1 MVSPHSG
8 IHRLYTL
15 RTGAFPPPFNYRFYT
30 LSLHTV
36 IDKATI
42 DRIYSAV
49 NIVEIIGDF
58 VTLKKKGVN
67 YMACCPFHN
76 EKTPSFVVSP
86 AKGVFKC
93 FGCGKA
99 GNAVTFV
106 MEHEGLSYP
115 EALKYVAKRYG
126 IEVEDRV
133 PTEEEKKKNDDRDS
147 MMEVNSFAAQYFIS
161 QLRDTP
167 EGRNVGMSYF
177 KERGMTVSTIEKFS
191 LGYCPTEGDAF
202 TLKALAAGYKEE
214 FLIATGLTIKRE
226 SGGYWDRFAGRVIF
240 PVVSLSGRVIAF
252 GGRTLRT
259 DKKTAKYLNSPESE
273 VYHKGKT
280 LYGIYHAKKSITQEN
295 RCILVEG
302 YTDVLSMVQ
311 SGVENVV
318 ASSGTSLTTEQ
329 IKLISRFTKNITVIY
344 DGDAAGI
351 KASLRGIDMILAEGL
366 NVRCV
371 SLPDGEDPDSFARSH
386 TATELND
393 YIVSNEVD
401 FITFKTRLLL
411 DEVKNDPM
419 GRAEVITD
427 IVRSIAAIPDSI
439 TRSEF
444 ARSCARM
451 LDSDE
456 QLIVT
461 EVERRRISVT
471 DGHQGGEVMRNYR
484 QKEQIEEKRR
494 EEIREELSKWSAR
507 EELEKELVT
516 YLLRYGSRDFYFE
529 QRDAEGHRLEP
540 VSLNVADTIIEELE
554 VDNITIE
561 SPLYKKLF
569 DSYVELLQKIKE
581 EAPASEKNTPDSAF
595 ETETPATTS
604 DMTAAE
610 VEAPS
615 DENVD
620 DDSSAE
626 DDEDGRRLAQLVGSP
641 DVEVTGFVVDMMM
654 RLESRKPSRIW
665 SRYDDVVITEGENLA
680 AAVPKTIAL
689 YKLEVINNI
698 ILSISSRLDSLISD
712 GEPDDESLALLAQLK
727 ALTDT
732 RKVICL
738 KYSRIL

>member
-1 MVSPHSG
+1 
-8 IHRLYTL
+8 
-15 RTGAFPPPFNYRFYT
+15 
-30 LSLHTV
+30 V

-49 NIVEIIGDF
+49 DIVEIIGDF

-106 MEHEGLSYP
+106 MEHEGLTYP

-126 IEVEDRV
+126 IEVEERV
-133 PTEEEKKKNDDRDS
+133 PTEEERKKNDDRDS

-177 KERGMTVSTIEKFS
+177 KERGMSLSTIEKFS
-191 LGYCPTEGDAF
+191 LGYCPAEGDAF

-329 IKLISRFTKNITVIY
+329 IKLIARFTKNITVIY

-351 KASLRGIDMILAEGL
+351 KASLRGIDMILSEGL

-386 TATELND
+386 TATELSD

-411 DEVKNDPM
+411 SEVKDDPM

-451 LDSDE
+451 LESDE
-456 QLIVT
+456 QLIIT

-471 DGHQGGEVMRNYR
+471 DGREGGEVMRNYR
-484 QKEQIEEKRR
+484 RKERLEEQRQ
-494 EEIREELSKWSAR
+494 EEISQEIGKWSAR

-529 QRDAEGHRLEP
+529 RRDSEGNRLEP

-561 SPLYKKLF
+561 TPLYKRLF
-569 DSYVELLQKIKE
+569 DSYVELLRRIKE
-581 EAPASEKNTPDSAF
+581 GAPADAPVGA
-595 ETETPATTS
+595 ETTATIGG
-604 DMTAAE
+604 MAAE
-610 VEAPS
+610 SVSTEETAMT
-615 DENVD
+615 ENP
-620 DDSSAE
+620 AQE
-626 DDEDGRRLAQLVGSP
+626 DEDGRRLAQLVDSP

-654 RLESRKPSRIW
+654 RQESRKPSRIW
-665 SRYDDVVITEGENLA
+665 SRYDDVVVTEEENLA

-698 ILSISSRLDSLISD
+698 ILSISSRLDTLGD
-712 GEPDDESLALLAQLK
+712 GEPDEESLALLSQLK
-727 ALTDT
+727 VLTDT
-732 RKVICL
+732 RKLICH

>member
-1 MVSPHSG
+1 M
-8 IHRLYTL
+8 
-15 RTGAFPPPFNYRFYT
+15 
-30 LSLHTV
+30 HTV

-42 DRIYSAV
+42 DRIYSTA
-49 NIVEIIGDF
+49 NIVEVIGDF

-106 MEHEGLSYP
+106 MEHESLTYP

-126 IEVEDRV
+126 IEVEDHI
-133 PTEEEKKKNDDRDS
+133 PTEEEKKKNDDHSS

-177 KERGMTVSTIEKFS
+177 KERGMTVATIEKFS
-191 LGYCPTEGDAF
+191 LGYCPAEGDAF

-240 PVVSLSGRVIAF
+240 PVISLSGRVIAF

-351 KASLRGIDMILAEGL
+351 KASLRGIDMILSEGL

-386 TATELND
+386 TATELTD

-411 DEVKNDPM
+411 GEVKDDPM

-439 TRSEF
+439 ARSEF

-461 EVERRRISVT
+461 EVERRRLSVT
-471 DGHQGGEVMRNYR
+471 DGKEGGEVMRNYR
-484 QKEQIEEKRR
+484 RKEQIEEQRQ
-494 EEIREELSKWSAR
+494 EEIRQETAKWSAR
-507 EELEKELVT
+507 EELEKELIT
-516 YLLRYGSRDFYFE
+516 YLLRYGSRNFYFE
-529 QRDAEGHRLEP
+529 QHDAEGHRLEP
-540 VSLNVADTIIEELE
+540 VSLNVADTIIDELE

-569 DSYVELLQKIKE
+569 DGYKELLRRIKE
-581 EAPASEKNTPDSAF
+581 ETTSENETPAEEETADAMTP
-595 ETETPATTS
+595 ETPATIG
-604 DMTAAE
+604 DMTAPKAE
-610 VEAPS
+610 ALSEDADTDTAKETS
-615 DENVD
+615 TT
-620 DDSSAE
+620 AE
-626 DDEDGRRLAQLVGSP
+626 EDEDGRRLAQLVDSP
-641 DVEVTGFVVDMMM
+641 DAEVTGFVVDMMM
-654 RLESRKPSRIW
+654 RQESLKPSRIW

-680 AAVPKTIAL
+680 AAVPKAIAL

-698 ILSISSRLDSLISD
+698 ILSISSRLDSLTD
-712 GEPDDESLALLAQLK
+712 EEEPDEESLALLSQLK

-732 RKVICL
+732 RKVICQ

>member
-1 MVSPHSG
+1 M
-8 IHRLYTL
+8 
-15 RTGAFPPPFNYRFYT
+15 
-30 LSLHTV
+30 

-42 DRIYSAV
+42 DRIYSTA
-49 NIVEIIGDF
+49 NIVEVIGDF

-67 YMACCPFHN
+67 YTACCPFHN
-76 EKTPSFVVSP
+76 EKTPSFIVSP

-106 MEHEGLSYP
+106 MEHESLTYP

-126 IEVEDRV
+126 IEVEDHI
-133 PTEEEKKKNDDRDS
+133 PTEEEKKKNDDHSS

-177 KERGMTVSTIEKFS
+177 KERGMTVATIEKFS
-191 LGYCPTEGDAF
+191 LGYCPAEGDAF

-351 KASLRGIDMILAEGL
+351 KASLRGIDMILSEGL

-386 TATELND
+386 TATELTD

-401 FITFKTRLLL
+401 FITFKTKLLL
-411 DEVKNDPM
+411 GEVKDDPM

-439 TRSEF
+439 ARSEF

-461 EVERRRISVT
+461 EVERRRLSVT
-471 DGHQGGEVMRNYR
+471 DGREGGEVMRNYR
-484 QKEQIEEKRR
+484 RKEQAEEQRQ
-494 EEIREELSKWSAR
+494 EEIRQETAKWSAR
-507 EELEKELVT
+507 EELEKELIT
-516 YLLRYGSRDFYFE
+516 YLLRYGSRNFYFE

-569 DSYVELLQKIKE
+569 DGYTELLRRIKE
-581 EAPASEKNTPDSAF
+581 ETTP
-595 ETETPATTS
+595 EEETPAEEEAADAMAPEAPATIG
-604 DMTAAE
+604 DMTAPKAE
-610 VEAPS
+610 ALPEDADTEAA
-615 DENVD
+615 
-620 DDSSAE
+620 AE
-626 DDEDGRRLAQLVGSP
+626 EADTPAAVRDEDGKRLARLLDSP
-641 DVEVTGFVVDMMM
+641 DAEVTGFVVDMMM
-654 RLESRKPSRIW
+654 RQESLKPSRIW
-665 SRYDDVVITEGENLA
+665 SRYDDVVVTEGENLA
-680 AAVPKTIAL
+680 AAVPKAIAL

-698 ILSISSRLDSLISD
+698 ILSISSRLDSLTD
-712 GEPDDESLALLAQLK
+712 EGEPDEESLALLSQLK

-732 RKVICL
+732 RKVICR

>member
-1 MVSPHSG
+1 M
-8 IHRLYTL
+8 
-15 RTGAFPPPFNYRFYT
+15 
-30 LSLHTV
+30 

-42 DRIYSAV
+42 DKIYSTA

-106 MEHEGLSYP
+106 MEHESLTYP

-133 PTEEEKKKNDDRDS
+133 PTDEERRKNDDHNS

-177 KERGMTVSTIEKFS
+177 KERGMNLATIEKFS
-191 LGYCPTEGDAF
+191 LGYCPAEGDAF

-351 KASLRGIDMILAEGL
+351 KASLRGIDMILSEGL

-386 TATELND
+386 TATELSD

-419 GRAEVITD
+419 ARAEAITD

-439 TRSEF
+439 ARSEF

-461 EVERRRISVT
+461 EVERRRLSVT
-471 DGHQGGEVMRNYR
+471 DGREGGEVIRNYR
-484 QKEQIEEKRR
+484 RKEQFEEQRQ
-494 EEIREELSKWSAR
+494 EEIRQETGKWSAR
-507 EELEKELVT
+507 EELEKELVS
-516 YLLRYGSRDFYFE
+516 YLLRYGSRNFYFE
-529 QRDAEGHRLEP
+529 QRDSEGHRLEP

-561 SPLYKKLF
+561 SPLYKRLF
-569 DSYVELLQKIKE
+569 DSYTELLRRIKE
-581 EAPASEKNTPDSAF
+581 ETPASVNGTESAP
-595 ETETPATTS
+595 ETETAATIG
-604 DMTAAE
+604 DMTAADGVSTPQE
-610 VEAPS
+610 ETS
-615 DENVD
+615 E
-620 DDSSAE
+620 E
-626 DDEDGRRLAQLVGSP
+626 DEDGRRMARLVDSP

-654 RLESRKPSRIW
+654 RQESRKPSRIW

-698 ILSISSRLDSLISD
+698 ILSISSRLDSLTD
-712 GEPDDESLALLAQLK
+712 EGEPDEESLALLAQLK
-727 ALTDT
+727 ALTET
-732 RKVICL
+732 RKVICQ
-738 KYSRIL
+738 KYSRII

>member
-1 MVSPHSG
+1 M
-8 IHRLYTL
+8 
-15 RTGAFPPPFNYRFYT
+15 
-30 LSLHTV
+30 

-42 DRIYSAV
+42 DKIYSTA

-106 MEHEGLSYP
+106 MEHESLTYP

-133 PTEEEKKKNDDRDS
+133 PTDEERRKNDDHNS

-177 KERGMTVSTIEKFS
+177 KERGMNLATIEKFS
-191 LGYCPTEGDAF
+191 LGYCPAEGDAF

-214 FLIATGLTIKRE
+214 FLVATGLTIKRE
-226 SGGYWDRFAGRVIF
+226 TGGYWDRFAGRVIF

-351 KASLRGIDMILAEGL
+351 KASLRGIDMILSEGL

-386 TATELND
+386 TATELSD

-419 GRAEVITD
+419 ARAEAITD

-439 TRSEF
+439 ARSEF

-461 EVERRRISVT
+461 EVERRRLSVT
-471 DGHQGGEVMRNYR
+471 DGREGG
-484 QKEQIEEKRR
+484 
-494 EEIREELSKWSAR
+494 
-507 EELEKELVT
+507 
-516 YLLRYGSRDFYFE
+516 
-529 QRDAEGHRLEP
+529 
-540 VSLNVADTIIEELE
+540 
-554 VDNITIE
+554 
-561 SPLYKKLF
+561 
-569 DSYVELLQKIKE
+569 
-581 EAPASEKNTPDSAF
+581 
-595 ETETPATTS
+595 
-604 DMTAAE
+604 
-610 VEAPS
+610 
-615 DENVD
+615 
-620 DDSSAE
+620 
-626 DDEDGRRLAQLVGSP
+626 
-641 DVEVTGFVVDMMM
+641 
-654 RLESRKPSRIW
+654 
-665 SRYDDVVITEGENLA
+665 
-680 AAVPKTIAL
+680 
-689 YKLEVINNI
+689 
-698 ILSISSRLDSLISD
+698 
-712 GEPDDESLALLAQLK
+712 
-727 ALTDT
+727 
-732 RKVICL
+732 
-738 KYSRIL
+738 